1 MSHHP
6 TDFQGDIA
14 AAIRAAVVGKLPDAV
29 VEVTGGGGH
38 WSLTVT
44 STAFAGKSTLASHR
58 LVLSAIAPL
67 MDGAAPPVHAVDAL
81 VTRVP

>member
-14 AAIRAAVVGKLPDAV
+14 AAIRDAVVGKLPDAI

-44 STAFAGKSTLASHR
+44 SAAFAGKSTLASHR